1 MKKFKTS
8 IFEKEVERLKKVLE
22 KILVPGKEKNN
33 PQLVLQPVK
42 TKNI

>member
-1 MKKFKTS
+1 MKKFKKN
-8 IFEKEVERLKKVLE
+8 IFEKEVRRLKKE
-22 KILVPGKEKNN
+22 KILVPEKEKNN